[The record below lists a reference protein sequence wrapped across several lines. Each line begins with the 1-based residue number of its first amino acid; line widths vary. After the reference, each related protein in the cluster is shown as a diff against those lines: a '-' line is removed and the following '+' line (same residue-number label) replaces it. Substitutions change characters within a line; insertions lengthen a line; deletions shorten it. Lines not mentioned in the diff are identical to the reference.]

1 MTYQN
6 CWSTSTMIDISD
18 YSLFIRETVS
28 TKKEHKETSLQE
40 QPIRYSKGT
49 MLRISDWYDETLSV
63 EQNFLYAQNN
73 DIKVKKHSLYN
84 YCYRLKKGRK
94 NVSK

>member
-1 MTYQN
+1 
-6 CWSTSTMIDISD
+6 MIDISD

-28 TKKEHKETSLQE
+28 SKKEDKETSLQAH
-40 QPIRYSKGT
+40 PSNDAKRTLIR
-49 MLRISDWYDETLSV
+49 IADWYDETLSV
-63 EQNFLYAQNN
+63 EQNLLYAQNN

-94 NVSK
+94 NASK

>member
-1 MTYQN
+1 
-6 CWSTSTMIDISD
+6 MIDIRD
-18 YSLFIRETVS
+18 YSLIIRETVS
-28 TKKEHKETSLQE
+28 SKKEQKETSLQE
-40 QPIRYSKGT
+40 QPDRQPKGT
-49 MLRISDWYDETLSV
+49 LLRISDWYDESLPV

-73 DIKVKKHSLYN
+73 GIKVKKHSLYN